1 MPRPNYSRLILQ
13 TMTVYQLFITIIYNG
28 IESQL
33 KTKNE
38 LTVEQHVTYTTT
50 LEKKLLIDIKHKNI
64 KKIQISLD
72 KEGKIL
78 GYKSSNYNKKSS
90 IENSQLRTLPQ
101 SFVHSTLFGSI
112 KLTKI

>member
-64 KKIQISLD
+64 KK
-72 KEGKIL
+72 
-78 GYKSSNYNKKSS
+78 YKKKS
-90 IENSQLRTLPQ
+90 N
-101 SFVHSTLFGSI
+101 
-112 KLTKI
+112 KIR